1 MYPVTLYVMIFN
13 MSIKNIQII
22 PIQLPDCT
30 AIEKPESEFLSG
42 WKRARRE
49 TSLFAT
55 LSQ

>member
-1 MYPVTLYVMIFN
+1 VYPTILYVMIFN
-13 MSIKNIQII
+13 MSIKDIQII

-30 AIEKPESEFLSG
+30 GIEKAESEFLSG